1 MDPIVR
7 TTGFV
12 DWNLGRLR
20 VCDCHPMIAK
30 ACCCAALA
38 CGQRS
43 CVVHHVHSLFAER
56 DGNAFAPHRCRR
68 SVAERLMRAPAIVEN
83 NPGGDA
89 GLDLAAIG
97 VALEVDVLELE
108 RAPQPLY

>member
-1 MDPIVR
+1 
-7 TTGFV
+7 
-12 DWNLGRLR
+12 
-20 VCDCHPMIAK
+20 
-30 ACCCAALA
+30 
-38 CGQRS
+38 
-43 CVVHHVHSLFAER
+43 
-56 DGNAFAPHRCRR
+56 
-68 SVAERLMRAPAIVEN
+68 MRAPAIVEN